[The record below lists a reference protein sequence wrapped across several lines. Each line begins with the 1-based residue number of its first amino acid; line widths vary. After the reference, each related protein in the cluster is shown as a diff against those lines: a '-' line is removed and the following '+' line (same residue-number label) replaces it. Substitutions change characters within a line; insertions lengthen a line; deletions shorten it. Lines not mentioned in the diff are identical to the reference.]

1 MLKYTLKR
9 LVLIIPTLLCVAILI
24 FTLMYFIPG
33 DVAVMMLGP
42 SATAEEL
49 ANFRALYGLD
59 QSYLTRLSGFLYNMV
74 FHLDFGNSYSYGTS
88 VMGDLLSR
96 FPYTVLIAMI
106 SVILSVIVGIPLGVS
121 CAVRANTVY
130 DRLSMVLSLVFASIP
145 GFWLALM
152 LIQLFSV
159 KLGILPA
166 FGFDSWT
173 CYILPCTANAMA
185 AVAMLARQTRASM
198 LEVIR
203 ADYVTTA
210 RAKGIAN
217 LRVLYQH
224 ALPNGLIPI
233 ITTVGTRFSGML
245 GGTIIIETIYSIPG
259 LGTYMTTAI
268 NKRDYP
274 AVQGSI
280 VFIAFVQCLM
290 MLAIDLVYALVD
302 PRIRAQYAGKQK
314 KKSGKGEK
322 AA

>member
-9 LVLIIPTLLCVAILI
+9 LLLIIPTLLCVAILI

-33 DVAVMMLGP
+33 DVATLMLGT
-42 SATAEEL
+42 SATQEEL
-49 ANFRALYGLD
+49 DAFRAVYGLD
-59 QSYLTRLSGFLYNMV
+59 QSYMTRLSTFLYNMV

-88 VMGDLLSR
+88 VMADLLSR
-96 FPYTVLIAMI
+96 FPYTVLIATISIII
-106 SVILSVIVGIPLGVS
+106 SVIIGIPLGVS
-121 CAVRANTVY
+121 CAVRANTVF
-130 DRLSMVLSLVFASIP
+130 DRASMVLSLVFASIP

-166 FGFDSWT
+166 FGFDSWQ
-173 CYILPCTANAMA
+173 CYVLPCTANAMA
-185 AVAMLARQTRASM
+185 AVAALARQTRASM

-217 LRVLYQH
+217 LRVLYHH

-233 ITTVGTRFSGML
+233 ITTVGTRFSALL
-245 GGTIIIETIYSIPG
+245 GGTIVIETIYSIPG

-290 MLAIDLVYALVD
+290 MLLVDLVYAMVD
-302 PRIRAQYAGKQK
+302 PRIRAQYAGNK
-314 KKSGKGEK
+314 KKSGKEK
-322 AA
+322 KDNG

>member
-1 MLKYTLKR
+1 MKK
-9 LVLIIPTLLCVAILI
+9 VLALILA
-24 FTLMYFIPG
+24 
-33 DVAVMMLGP
+33 AVMVISLTACGGNTG
-42 SATAEEL
+42 ATAANNAADSSTTAPEPVIAESVDL
-49 ANFRALYGLD
+49 AE
-59 QSYLTRLSGFLYNMV
+59 STTSSGKLAGGMTSAEHPEITAEGKSQDITVTISQYVDIAGIDAFAAAQAGRNDIRYNMV

-96 FPYTVLIAMI
+96 FPYTVLIALI

-121 CAVRANTVY
+121 CAVRANTIY

-152 LIQLFSV
+152 LIQLLSV

-166 FGFDSWT
+166 FGFESWN

-217 LRVLYQH
+217 LRVLYRH
-224 ALPNGLIPI
+224 ALPTSGFLICNKS
-233 ITTVGTRFSGML
+233 RLAMHESGFL
-245 GGTIIIETIYSIPG
+245 
-259 LGTYMTTAI
+259 
-268 NKRDYP
+268 
-274 AVQGSI
+274 
-280 VFIAFVQCLM
+280 
-290 MLAIDLVYALVD
+290 
-302 PRIRAQYAGKQK
+302 
-314 KKSGKGEK
+314 
-322 AA
+322 